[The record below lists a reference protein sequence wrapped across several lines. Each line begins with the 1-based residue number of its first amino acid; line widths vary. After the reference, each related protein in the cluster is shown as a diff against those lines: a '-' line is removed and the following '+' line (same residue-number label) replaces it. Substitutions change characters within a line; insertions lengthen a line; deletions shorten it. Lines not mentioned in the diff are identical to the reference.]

1 MFEIE
6 ATLFERNI
14 FLEHYTYNFNFMAIF
29 WSSYL
34 YGFSAKTGDSTEQ
47 LSSLIFSNTYLLEI

>member
-29 WSSYL
+29 
-34 YGFSAKTGDSTEQ
+34 
-47 LSSLIFSNTYLLEI
+47 